1 MFNKIL
7 KVLFITFCLAGV
19 VYLALPNYAFPAPP
33 PDSLQSQEPADTE
46 TPLRRAYFTN
56 YDRAEVLAWYETQ
69 FEEKTIL
76 GIKLPA
82 YLLNYP
88 PEEAQTIIRDQTRS
102 SFLQE
107 VVHPMRESLYIN
119 GFEAKSNK
127 DTILIND
134 KLWHLKITVRYVTSN
149 VIVREA
155 LFIGTAIMI
164 AVVYNAFR
172 KSLKRNGK
180 KS

>member
-1 MFNKIL
+1 MINKIV
-7 KVLFITFCLAGV
+7 KTVFIAFFVVGVL
-19 VYLALPNYAFPAPP
+19 YLAIPNYAFPAPP

-56 YDRAEVLAWYETQ
+56 YTRDEVLAWYKGQ
-69 FEEKTIL
+69 FEAKTAL
-76 GIKLPA
+76 GIKIPS

-102 SFLQE
+102 IFLQE

-119 GFEAKSNK
+119 GFGAKSEK

-134 KLWHLKITVRYVTSN
+134 RVWRLKITVRYVASD
-149 VIVREA
+149 VIIREI
-155 LFIGTAIMI
+155 LFIASALMI
-164 AVVYNAFR
+164 AVVYNTFK
-172 KSLKRNGK
+172 KSLKRKNG
-180 KS
+180 